1 MTKMAAP
8 HQILHLT
15 LATIHVPTFAP
26 PATLDRNEEALYRVV
41 MPEANK
47 AYLTKGVNAD
57 NQAGLFREYNHSGR
71 PGGSTSHES

>member
-8 HQILHLT
+8 RQRLHLT

-41 MPEANK
+41 MPEAQS
-47 AYLTKGVNAD
+47 L
-57 NQAGLFREYNHSGR
+57 
-71 PGGSTSHES
+71 SH